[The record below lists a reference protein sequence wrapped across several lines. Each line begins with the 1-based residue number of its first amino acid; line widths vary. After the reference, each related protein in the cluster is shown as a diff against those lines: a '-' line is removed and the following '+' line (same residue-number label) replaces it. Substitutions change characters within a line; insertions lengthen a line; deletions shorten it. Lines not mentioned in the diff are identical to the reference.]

1 MFFEEMS
8 TTPWRD
14 RSTMTRVW
22 PAYSVCEM
30 WKRRVGIDFGGRRR
44 YSDTTTLLH
53 TLGERL
59 RYDKTFGHTRIT
71 ITITTTNGKLR
82 QQQKQHKEAN
92 QDFEILSFYCS
103 VARIGGSL
111 RYETILGRSHTT
123 RTKAKIHQPEKLGK
137 HFGEP
142 SFLLWIILYASVFH
156 WRKQC
161 IVYHHWHDI
170 QVKGHVLEQEV
181 MSRRAL
187 VSIGE
192 CAEDT
197 STE

>member
-1 MFFEEMS
+1 
-8 TTPWRD
+8 
-14 RSTMTRVW
+14 
-22 PAYSVCEM
+22 M

-59 RYDKTFGHTRIT
+59 RYDKTFGHTGIT

-123 RTKAKIHQPEKLGK
+123 RTKKNTPTRKTGKTLCRAKFSALDN
-137 HFGEP
+137 
-142 SFLLWIILYASVFH
+142 L
-156 WRKQC
+156 
-161 IVYHHWHDI
+161 
-170 QVKGHVLEQEV
+170 VLV
-181 MSRRAL
+181 CFAL
-187 VSIGE
+187 KKTMHRLSSL
-192 CAEDT
+192 T
-197 STE
+197 